1 MQKLFK
7 VERYA
12 FDFVLADNS
21 SQAKDFDF
29 DNSDPTKTVT
39 EITEMSPEREAFKRN
54 PYDLK
59 TCLWLNETCGEW
71 LQRTATDRLR
81 EKESEQLARSALS
94 KLSSAEYTAVL
105 EWASKQPRA

>member
-59 TCLWLNETCGEW
+59 PAFGLTKPAGSGFSVL
-71 LQRTATDRLR
+71 LQT
-81 EKESEQLARSALS
+81 
-94 KLSSAEYTAVL
+94 VL
-105 EWASKQPRA
+105 EKRKVSNLQGPPCLNFLQQKGPQS